1 MRAKVACARK
11 YLGLCIVAVRPL
23 QPSMRLISAED
34 VASGAETTS
43 RLPRNCLVA
52 SGSRTPLAQIESTS
66 GCYRLGPEFAAGFGH
81 DVDSKREGGILL
93 VRQYSIAYPRGLIMA
108 SRTCH
113 RTAAADKM
121 SLERL
126 FARSK
131 QKPKPV
137 AKPACCSANNRL
149 VGEAYNCCGDFNLGA
164 SKRGLGLGLNRRV
177 LLPTNPTRS
186 HPTPRNPA

>member
-113 RTAAADKM
+113 RTVAADNM

-126 FARSK
+126 FAR
-131 QKPKPV
+131 
-137 AKPACCSANNRL
+137 PACCSANRHL
-149 VGEAYNCCGDFNLGA
+149 VGEAHNCCGDFNLCA
-164 SKRGLGLGLNRRV
+164 SKRGVGLGLNRRV
-177 LLPTNPTRS
+177 LLPTTPTRS
-186 HPTPRNPA
+186 HPTPRNPV